1 MNILFFV
8 SSMHAGGAERVA
20 ATLTSA
26 WAAQGHRVTLVPTYT
41 RKGDLFYP
49 LDPRVRLEWVADSM
63 GRFARTPLAPLAKL
77 WVLRRML
84 QRERPDVVV
93 SFLTNVNVMVL
104 MASCGLTVPVIV
116 CERTNPAVSSSATP
130 ALQRLRRRLYPRAS
144 MVTVQAEASRAPM
157 MDLVPGLKRV
167 AVIPNPLPSGLP
179 PAREAPPVASR
190 RRLVAMGRLVPSK
203 RYGDLIDVFARL
215 APRFPE
221 WDLVIWGD
229 GPLRGELESRVSAA
243 GLLGRVE
250 LPGRTATPWDELQ
263 KADLFVMTSEVEGFP
278 NVLIEAMA
286 LGLPCVTVDCPS
298 GPREI
303 TRGGED
309 AVLVPLNDVA
319 ALEEALGGLM
329 KDSAARLTL
338 GARAAQSVRARYS
351 LEQVLE
357 HWNALFRE
365 AGVRAPGRRPG

>member
-41 RKGDLFYP
+41 RRGKLFYSI
-49 LDPRVRLEWVADSM
+49 DSRVRLEWVADSM
-63 GRFARTPLAPLAKL
+63 GWLARTPFAPLVKL

-84 QRERPDVVV
+84 KRERPDVVI

-104 MASCGLTVPVIV
+104 MASRGLRVPVIV
-116 CERTNPAVSSSATP
+116 CERTNPAASTSATP
-130 ALQRLRRRLYPRAS
+130 RLQSLRRRLYPHAS

-157 MDLVPGLKRV
+157 MDLVPGLERV
-167 AVIPNPLPSGLP
+167 AVIPNPLPPDLP
-179 PAREAPPVASR
+179 PARPAPPAASR
-190 RRLVAMGRLVPSK
+190 RRMVAMGRLVPSK
-203 RYGDLIDVFARL
+203 RYTCLIEVFARL

-221 WDLVIWGD
+221 WDLVIWGE
-229 GPLRGELESRVSAA
+229 GPLRGELESRVSVA
-243 GLLGRVE
+243 GLAGRVR
-250 LPGRTATPWDELQ
+250 LPGRTPTPWSELLE
-263 KADLFVMTSEVEGFP
+263 ADLFVMTSAVEGFP
-278 NVLIEAMA
+278 NALIEAMA

-303 TRGGED
+303 TRDGQD
-309 AVLVPLNDVA
+309 AVLVPLNDSG
-319 ALEEALGGLM
+319 ALEQALEGLM
-329 KDSAARLTL
+329 KDPAARLAL
-338 GARAAQSVRARYS
+338 GARGAGSVRARYG

-357 HWNALFRE
+357 QWNALFRE
-365 AGVRAPGRRPG
+365 AGVRETEHPPG